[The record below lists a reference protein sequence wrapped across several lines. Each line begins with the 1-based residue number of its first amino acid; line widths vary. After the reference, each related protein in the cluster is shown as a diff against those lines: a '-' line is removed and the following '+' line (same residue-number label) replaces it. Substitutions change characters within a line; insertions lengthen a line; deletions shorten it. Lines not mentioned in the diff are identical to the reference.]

1 MRIISDIRPQ
11 SDWCE
16 ELEFM
21 NPEDKTDIL
30 FIDEE
35 MRMAEGTLPLLP
47 GMKCA
52 EVYELL
58 VRTMLVQ
65 EAERR
70 PNELN
75 RASSALARAKAQ
87 SDAME
92 AIEPCLTKEEDDI
105 YRRGRNAK
113 SHTMAKNAT
122 VLSRSYASELHMNGR
137 TINHMGRKEAKNDPD
152 YIPDARIE
160 GRNSVIEAYRSGRTI
175 DKLFVQEGLHDGP
188 VNTVLREAKK
198 AGTIINYVTKE
209 RLNEMSETGHHQGVI
224 AQAAAFEYAEVED
237 ILKKAEE
244 AGEPP
249 FIIVLDG
256 IQDPHNL
263 GAIIRTACL
272 AGAHGVIIQK
282 RRAAGLTPVAVR
294 ASAGA
299 VNYVPVAR
307 VVNIGAT
314 IDKLKEKGIWFVCA
328 DMGGK
333 VMYDLDLKGP
343 IGLVVGSEGEGA
355 GRGSGCSDV

>member
-1 MRIISDIRPQ
+1 M
-11 SDWCE
+11 
-16 ELEFM
+16 
-21 NPEDKTDIL
+21 
-30 FIDEE
+30 
-35 MRMAEGTLPLLP
+35 G
-47 GMKCA
+47 
-52 EVYELL
+52 
-58 VRTMLVQ
+58 
-65 EAERR
+65 
-70 PNELN
+70 
-75 RASSALARAKAQ
+75 
-87 SDAME
+87 
-92 AIEPCLTKEEDDI
+92 
-105 YRRGRNAK
+105 K
-113 SHTMAKNAT
+113 SREKD
-122 VLSRSYASELHMNGR
+122 
-137 TINHMGRKEAKNDPD
+137 DPD
-152 YIPDARIE
+152 FIPDSRIE

-188 VNTVLREAKK
+188 INTVIREAKK
-198 AGTIINYVTKE
+198 AGSIINYVTKE

-237 ILKKAEE
+237 ILRKARE

-249 FIIVLDG
+249 FVVVLDG

-272 AGAHGVIIQK
+272 SGAHGIIIQK

-314 IDKLKEKGIWFVCA
+314 IDKLKDEGIWFVCA

-343 IGLVVGSEGEGA
+343 IGLVVGSEGDGVSRLVREKCDFTASIPMKGEIDSLNA
-355 GRGSGCSDV
+355 SKSAANSV